1 MTSAETMMM
10 RVLIVDD
17 EPLGRDVVRHM
28 LQCHRDVLVVGE
40 AANGVKALEE
50 IRAKQPDLVFLDI
63 KMPKLGGLD
72 MLKALPAE
80 FSPVVVF
87 TTAYNEYA
95 VQAFERHA
103 LDYLLKPL
111 EQERFNGAL
120 ERVRQ
125 YRRNH
130 QDADFGR
137 RLRQLI
143 ASGAPAVLAEN
154 TSTSTPLPTGR
165 PLVRLV
171 VKDAGR
177 VSFVPVDSV
186 DWLEAAGNYVELH
199 VGSKTHLI
207 YETLAEMERGLDRNR
222 FLRIHRSTIVSI
234 DRIKEL
240 QPYANGEYVV
250 ILRDGTRLKLSR
262 TFRERANEVLGL
274 V

>member
-1 MTSAETMMM
+1 MNTPETTTL

-28 LQCHRDVLVVGE
+28 LQCHRDVVVVGE

-50 IRAKQPDLVFLDI
+50 IRAKQPDVVFLDI
-63 KMPKLGGLD
+63 KMPKLGGLEL
-72 MLKALPAE
+72 LKALPTESA
-80 FSPVVVF
+80 PVVVF

-95 VQAFERHA
+95 VQAFERYA

-120 ERVRQ
+120 DRVRQ

-137 RLRQLI
+137 RLRELI
-143 ASGAPAVLAEN
+143 ASGAPAMMAVG
-154 TSTSTPLPTGR
+154 TTPSASSAVGR
-165 PLVRLV
+165 PLARLV

-177 VSFVPVDSV
+177 VSFVPVESV
-186 DWLEAAGNYVELH
+186 DWLEAAGNYVEIH
-199 VGSKTHLI
+199 VGTKTHLI